1 MVSNRAISNGMSIR
15 MDAIL
20 EGLPLMPPFA
30 EGIRRAPKRR
40 PVLSRSD
47 TVLALRN
54 ALRYVP
60 EEWHK
65 TLAPEFL
72 DELLTRGRIYAY
84 RFRPEGRIRGNPIE
98 SYRGNCVEGKAFQVM
113 IDNNLDFDVALY
125 PYELVTYGETGQV
138 CQNWMQYR
146 LITALPPEADRRI
159 RRSSSSPAIPLG
171 LFRSGPRSPTGDH
184 HQRPHGRRVRRPGK
198 LAAGGCPWRVE
209 LRPDDGRGLDVH
221 RARRASSTA
230 PINTLLNAARQLRRS
245 ASGDAD
251 MAGCLFV
258 SSGLG
263 GMSGAQGKAVRDRRR
278 RRHYRRGG
286 LRRG

>member
-1 MVSNRAISNGMSIR
+1 
-15 MDAIL
+15 MDAIV
-20 EGLPLMPPFA
+20 EGLPPMPPFV
-30 EGIRRAPKRR
+30 EGIRRAPRRR
-40 PVLSRSD
+40 PTLSRSD

-146 LITALPPEADRRI
+146 LITAYLRKLTAEQTLVVESGHPV
-159 RRSSSSPAIPLG
+159 G
-171 LFRSGPRSPTGDH
+171 LFRSGPQLATGSH
-184 HQRPHGRRVRRPGK
+184 HQRPDGGRVRQPGK
-198 LAAGGCPWRVE
+198 LAAGGCAGRIE

-221 RARRASSTA
+221 RARRASSMA
-230 PINTLLNAARQLRRS
+230 PIQRS
-245 ASGDAD
+245 
-251 MAGCLFV
+251 
-258 SSGLG
+258 
-263 GMSGAQGKAVRDRRR
+263 
-278 RRHYRRGG
+278 
-286 LRRG
+286 